1 MSSLS
6 SDKLYPIT
14 VVGAGPIGLL
24 FSLLLSNH
32 LYKKEKTTS
41 RPPIIIL
48 EKASSK
54 SLSSP
59 MPDGRTV
66 ALTYR
71 TVQLL
76 KELSLWSSLEK
87 EAEPILDILVT
98 EGLDH
103 EGVHYDHKSIG
114 EPFGYIVENY
124 LLRKSLYEA
133 VTAQKNILLC
143 SQTSLESLDNKEAS
157 LSLTLSNNKTIETQV
172 LIGADGRTSKVRTL
186 QHFENYIL
194 PYSQKAIVCR
204 ISHPFPHRGWALEAF
219 FPEGPFATLPLKGT
233 TAHPHQSGL
242 VWCESIEKSA
252 FLSSCSIEEFEEA
265 LSKKWSVERYG
276 PPTLLNERW
285 VYPLSAMILPSF
297 IKSRTA
303 LLGDAAHGIHPVAGQ
318 GLNLGIKDVIL
329 LADKISQALHLG
341 LDPGS
346 PTLLKAY
353 ERGRRFDTLSLFATT
368 HGLLNLFGRKERPM
382 SFLRRTGLR
391 IVDHI
396 PSLKKALMYEAMGLP
411 LSTMKQGVKG
421 EPYHPKPD

>member
-1 MSSLS
+1 MPSLS

-14 VVGAGPIGLL
+14 IVGAGPIGLL
-24 FSLLLSNH
+24 FSLLLNSH
-32 LYKKEKTTS
+32 LYKKKRTIS
-41 RPPIIIL
+41 PPIIIL

-66 ALTYR
+66 ALSYR

-76 KELSLWSSLEK
+76 KDLSLWSSLEK

-124 LLRKSLYEA
+124 LLRKALYKA
-133 VTAQKNILLC
+133 VTVQKNILLYT
-143 SQTSLESLDNKEAS
+143 QTSLESLINKESS
-157 LSLTLSNNKTIETQV
+157 LSLTLSSNQTIETQV

-186 QHFENYIL
+186 QDFENYIL

-204 ISHPFPHRGWALEAF
+204 VSHPFPHHGWALEAF

-233 TAHPHQSGL
+233 LEHPHQSGL
-242 VWCESIEKSA
+242 VWCETIEKSS
-252 FLSSCSIEEFEEA
+252 FLSSCSVEEFEAA
-265 LSKKWSVERYG
+265 LSKKWNIDRYG

-285 VYPLSAMILPSF
+285 TYPLSAMILPSF
-297 IKSRTA
+297 IKARTA
-303 LLGDAAHGIHPVAGQ
+303 LIGDAAHGIHPVAGQ

-329 LADKISQALHLG
+329 LSEKISQAIHLG

-346 PTLLKAY
+346 STLLKAY
-353 ERGRRFDTLSLFATT
+353 ERGRRFDALSLFATT
-368 HGLLNLFGRKERPM
+368 HGLLKLFGRKERSL
-382 SFLRRTGLR
+382 SFLRRAGLR
-391 IVDHI
+391 IVDHV
-396 PSLKKALMYEAMGLP
+396 PSLKRVLMYEAMGLP
-411 LSTMKQGVKG
+411 LSTMKQELKGV
-421 EPYHPKPD
+421 PYLPKSD